1 MLTRINVAAADVL
14 ERLKGTSRPSRSPDH
29 AVREASCRD
38 QPGQLLS
45 SVILFRG
52 SNSASASPVRKAGS
66 QSVLVFK
73 IGEACFAH
81 G

>member
-14 ERLKGTSRPSRSPDH
+14 ERLKGTSRPSQSPDH
-29 AVREASCRD
+29 AVHVSSYREQS
-38 QPGQLLS
+38 GQLLS

-52 SNSASASPVRKAGS
+52 SNSASALPLPKAGS